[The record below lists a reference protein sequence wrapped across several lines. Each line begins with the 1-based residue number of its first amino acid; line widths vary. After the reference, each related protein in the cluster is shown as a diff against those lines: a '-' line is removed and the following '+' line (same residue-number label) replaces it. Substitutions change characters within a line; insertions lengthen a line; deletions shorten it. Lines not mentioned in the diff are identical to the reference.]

1 MGKEFYGAVATLVGT
16 IVGVGAFGLP
26 YVVAKSGFLIGLIFL
41 FIISG
46 VVLLLHLFYG
56 EIVLRTPGKHR
67 FVGYAEIYL
76 GRWGKRLTTF
86 TATII
91 IYGALLA
98 YIIVGGKF
106 LSTIFGRSEF
116 FWSLIFFVVCAGAI
130 FLGLKVVTK
139 IEIFMSFFLI
149 GIVFLI
155 FVKGWPSI
163 NFDNL
168 TNLNWAYFF
177 LPYGVVLWAVGGWA
191 AIPEMKEIFKQ
202 KYQFLK
208 KAIIW
213 GTLLPPL
220 LYIIFIFTVVGV
232 TGSATSSEGIIG
244 LAAALKNN
252 VIILGAFFG
261 LLAVTTSFL
270 VLGLC
275 LKKIFWYDYKM
286 NKHLA
291 WVLTCFV
298 PLIAYLCHLRDFV
311 AVIGFLGATLS
322 GLEGILMVKIYWR
335 AKKMGRR
342 QPEYSLRVPRLVSY
356 GLIVLLSL
364 GIVYQII
371 YSI

>member
-252 VIILGAFFG
+252 VIILPHDFRYDHVILEYLSSPQKDSDYQIPISDQEALIAFIEWKLKYIPAQVYYG
-261 LLAVTTSFL
+261 E
-270 VLGLC
+270 
-275 LKKIFWYDYKM
+275 LKK
-286 NKHLA
+286 A
-291 WVLTCFV
+291 
-298 PLIAYLCHLRDFV
+298 
-311 AVIGFLGATLS
+311 
-322 GLEGILMVKIYWR
+322 
-335 AKKMGRR
+335 RR
-342 QPEYSLRVPRLVSY
+342 RKPGKRVTMQNVNQVVREANGMKLRV
-356 GLIVLLSL
+356 
-364 GIVYQII
+364 
-371 YSI
+371 